1 MDHQLDVNRLKKCRE
16 KAGLSKRETSKRVGV
31 SQPAYLRY
39 EDGSRTPS
47 IQVITAIARELN
59 TSVDYLTGKTKENA
73 PDFIYTD
80 KNVSPTL
87 FSIIESCKD
96 FDEKK
101 LELLKKY
108 CDSLI

>member
-1 MDHQLDVNRLKKCRE
+1 MDYQLNVNRLRNCRE
-16 KAGLSKRETSKRVGV
+16 AAGLSKRETAKRVGV

-47 IQVITAIARELN
+47 IQVITAIARVLN
-59 TSVDYLTGKTKENA
+59 TSVDYLTGKTNELS

-80 KNVSPTL
+80 KNTSPTL

-96 FDEKK
+96 FDEDK
-101 LELLKKY
+101 LTLLKKY